1 MQNSEYSKRNDYN
14 PAMRIYVGGSAAPKP
29 ERVEEVPDIRR
40 RREQNARAKK
50 AAAAR
55 AKELRAEAQKK
66 RIRAAAFT
74 AACAVVLCVCILT
87 LSAIIKGNNLS
98 SEISALEA
106 ELDEL
111 VVENDSIEYE
121 INSSVDLAAIIET
134 ATEELGMVRSSAD
147 QIITYEDSDQ
157 EYVQQVAEIPE

>member
-1 MQNSEYSKRNDYN
+1 MS
-14 PAMRIYVGGSAAPKP
+14 IYVEGNAVPKR

-40 RREQNARAKK
+40 RREQNAQARR
-50 AAAAR
+50 AAAQR
-55 AKELRAEAQKK
+55 AKELRAQAQKRRV
-66 RIRAAAFT
+66 RIAAFT
-74 AACAVVLCVCILT
+74 AAGAVVLCICVLT

-98 SEISALEA
+98 SEISELEA

-121 INSSVDLAAIIET
+121 INSSVDLATIIEV

-147 QIITYEDSDQ
+147 QIITYEESDQ
-157 EYVQQVAEIPE
+157 EYVKQVAEIPE